1 MKKFFYVFT
10 ILSLLVVIGLA
21 LCSYLEVIELVGIF
35 KKAQLTAIVLF
46 VAGLIAIN
54 SGNLIDDKS
63 ALGAVGITLVMFA
76 VVPIIEIILMDMSFS
91 STYGYIVIA
100 NGVFAFLIN
109 SIIAFS
115 GQLKKKAIL
124 LQIFSYV
131 AVLGLCAFLVLKL
144 YGPAEYTQN
153 KFVLIGFI
161 ASVLIFVF
169 NIFIMQAVLK
179 GAIGSGEKKP
189 REPKPKKEKKKKEK
203 KSADAPASSDAPPE
217 PAPADPSIGASG
229 PPPIAF

>member
-10 ILSLLVVIGLA
+10 ILSLLGIIGLT

-35 KKAQLTAIVLF
+35 KKAQITAIVLF
-46 VAGLIAIN
+46 IAGLIAIN

-76 VVPIIEIILMDMSFS
+76 VVPILEIVWMDMNFS
-91 STYGYIVIA
+91 SPYGYIVIA
-100 NGVFAFLIN
+100 NGVVAFLVN

-115 GQLKKKAIL
+115 GQLKKRAIL
-124 LQIFSYV
+124 LQILSYI
-131 AVLGLCAFLVLKL
+131 AVIGLCAFLVLKL
-144 YGPAEYTQN
+144 YGPVEYTEN
-153 KFVLIGFI
+153 KFIMLGFI
-161 ASVLIFVF
+161 VCVLIFVF

-179 GAIGSGEKKP
+179 GAIGGGEKKAK
-189 REPKPKKEKKKKEK
+189 EPKPKKEKKKKEK
-203 KSADAPASSDAPPE
+203 KSDGGGASAEAPAE

>member
-10 ILSLLVVIGLA
+10 ILSLLGIIGLT

-35 KKAQLTAIVLF
+35 KKAQITTIVLF
-46 VAGLIAIN
+46 IAGLIAIN

-63 ALGAVGITLVMFA
+63 AIGAVGITLVLFA
-76 VVPIIEIILMDMSFS
+76 VVPILEIVWMDMNFS
-91 STYGYIVIA
+91 SPYGYIVIA
-100 NGVFAFLIN
+100 NGVFAFLVN

-124 LQIFSYV
+124 LQIFSYLSV
-131 AVLGLCAFLVLKL
+131 VGLCAFLVLKL
-144 YGPAEYTQN
+144 YGPVKYTEN
-153 KFVLIGFI
+153 KLILIGFI
-161 ASVLIFVF
+161 VCVLIFVF

-179 GAIGSGEKKP
+179 GAIGTGEKKAK
-189 REPKPKKEKKKKEK
+189 EPKPKKEKKKKEK

-217 PAPADPSIGASG
+217 PAPADPTIGASG